1 MGLLYEAFVKG
12 GSAPVH
18 NVSVAWMHA
27 RACGH
32 AWRRTLV
39 GEEAW
44 WHRGMGD
51 DGGAAADGLSLR
63 WARIFS
69 TRGLKSPRINCWFF
83 NVAPCAFFFV
93 PSSALR
99 F

>member
-1 MGLLYEAFVKG
+1 MGLLYEAFDEG

-44 WHRGMGD
+44 WRRGMGD
-51 DGGAAADGLSLR
+51 DGGGRRRRMDFPLGTYFLN
-63 WARIFS
+63 
-69 TRGLKSPRINCWFF
+69 TWFKIPKNKLLVF
-83 NVAPCAFFFV
+83 
-93 PSSALR
+93 
-99 F
+99 